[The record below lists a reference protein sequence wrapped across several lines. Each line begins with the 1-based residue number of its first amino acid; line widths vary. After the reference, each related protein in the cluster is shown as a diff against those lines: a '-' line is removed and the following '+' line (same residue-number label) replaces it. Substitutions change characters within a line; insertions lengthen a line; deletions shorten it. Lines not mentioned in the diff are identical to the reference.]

1 MSTQAS
7 SNQSSRQDKAGKAR
21 QADNGAIANGSDS
34 GAVASDCDSGVIA
47 IGESKKASKQTSR
60 HTSKHARQERNA
72 VDVAFKGNTA
82 LANMLKRHGGK
93 ESTDKPEK
101 NPNKRHYESR
111 PETRSDGRSSDHKGG
126 RRWL

>member
-7 SNQSSRQDKAGKAR
+7 INQPIRQDKAGKAR

-34 GAVASDCDSGVIA
+34 GAVASDCDNGAIA

-82 LANMLKRHGGK
+82 LANMLKRMSRQTSCSG
-93 ESTDKPEK
+93 SSPIVTT
-101 NPNKRHYESR
+101 SR
-111 PETRSDGRSSDHKGG
+111 PP
-126 RRWL
+126 